1 MQIKIKAENINV
13 EIANEGKNILSFN
26 TPSYNLFLDA
36 EGLTRAFGE
45 LTKLIES
52 FTPKNRSFGAEE

>member
-1 MQIKIKAENINV
+1 MQIKIKAENIDV
-13 EIANEGKNILSFN
+13 EITNEGKPILAFN
-26 TPSYNLFLDA
+26 TPSYKLFLDA

-52 FTPKNRSFGAEE
+52 FPPKNRSFGAEE